1 MRGAVTELRV
11 SRSLTE
17 GLPVAFFSDPSG
29 TDADQFAYNLV
40 AAFDQ
45 VLAPVLASV
54 DSIDA
59 YLDPETAPADF
70 LPWLAGWLGLAVGE
84 RWPTHRARS
93 FVQGA
98 AEAFLWRGT
107 RRGVALAVRAYTGVE
122 PDIDETGG
130 VGFSLRPG
138 GPVPGDGTP
147 FLRVRVVVGD
157 AEVDE
162 ASVDRIVADAKP
174 AHVPHRVELVQ
185 RGWR

>member
-1 MRGAVTELRV
+1 MRGAVADLPV

-17 GLPVAFFSDPSG
+17 GLPVAFFTDPTG
-29 TDADQFAYNLV
+29 ADTEQFAYNLV

-45 VLAPVLASV
+45 VLAPVLASL
-54 DSIDA
+54 DSIHA
-59 YLDPETAPADF
+59 YIDPRTAPPDF

-84 RWPTHRARS
+84 RWPPHRARS
-93 FVQGA
+93 FVEGA
-98 AEAFLWRGT
+98 AEAFRWRGT
-107 RRGVALAVRAYTGVE
+107 RRGIALAVRAYTGVE
-122 PDIDETGG
+122 PDIDDTGG

-138 GPVPGDGTP
+138 GTVPGDQTP

-174 AHVPHRVELVQ
+174 AHVPHRVEVVQ
-185 RGWR
+185 RGWA